1 MDNVAMNRSPA
12 YALQCGH
19 VYHSFCIT
27 AWFTRRPR
35 TCPHCRTRVPSSAKL
50 IKLFLNFE
58 PMKNLEKDLAKLKV
72 ENEIIKEQWNSIA
85 HRYAHKVQD
94 IRRLEQ
100 CNYHLRQQNS
110 SLQEKLSTARTLEHS
125 LHLAKSEL
133 NQKKQELNRELREK
147 EKLTKRLTSLQ
158 HTTADLSGSS
168 IKTRQSKP
176 LVKIIYADD
185 LLNVINLN
193 VRDLGLEIAFL
204 SNELGLAREKI
215 HKLGKI
221 LENER
226 SVNSILSGIAKMYY
240 RPSEIYS
247 SQALRVDS
255 PSSKPD
261 PHAVVLVSR
270 DCPKLEKKSK
280 KSSTDS
286 PIQTVTVSRQ
296 LFEDSDVT
304 RYNDSRSIP
313 FLAAAE
319 PDLIPESRFKS
330 PVWYRPPTEQ
340 E

>member
-1 MDNVAMNRSPA
+1 M
-12 YALQCGH
+12 
-19 VYHSFCIT
+19 
-27 AWFTRRPR
+27 
-35 TCPHCRTRVPSSAKL
+35 
-50 IKLFLNFE
+50 
-58 PMKNLEKDLAKLKV
+58 
-72 ENEIIKEQWNSIA
+72 
-85 HRYAHKVQD
+85 
-94 IRRLEQ
+94 
-100 CNYHLRQQNS
+100 
-110 SLQEKLSTARTLEHS
+110 
-125 LHLAKSEL
+125 
-133 NQKKQELNRELREK
+133 
-147 EKLTKRLTSLQ
+147 
-158 HTTADLSGSS
+158 
-168 IKTRQSKP
+168 
-176 LVKIIYADD
+176 KIIYADD

-270 DCPKLEKKSK
+270 DCPELEKKSK